1 MNIEL
6 IIPAVQ
12 ILTPILAVTIST
24 ISLVVNSRIG
34 AKMARMTRDIAEER
48 ERPYVAIY
56 YHSLP
61 NSIYKSLIIKNF
73 GRTGAHLG
81 KITFNPV
88 LKDYMGDPIFA
99 KLEGNFLAPTQ
110 SISYS
115 FKSSYIKEIDQKEYK
130 VETIY
135 YNSKNKTYTETFK
148 INFGSDVELRTT
160 YRESDDVNKDISYT
174 LQDMYH
180 KML

>member
-1 MNIEL
+1 MNTEL
-6 IIPAVQ
+6 LIPVVQ
-12 ILTPILAVTIST
+12 ILTPILAITIST
-24 ISLVVNSRIG
+24 VSLVVNSRIG

-56 YHSLP
+56 YHTLP
-61 NSIYKSLIIKNF
+61 NSDFKTLILKNF

-81 KITFNPV
+81 KITFEPL

-99 KLEGNFLAPTQ
+99 KLEGNFLAPSQ

-115 FKSSYIKEIDQKEYK
+115 FKSSYIKGIDQKEYQ
-130 VETIY
+130 VEAIY
-135 YNSKNKTYTETFK
+135 FNNKNKSFNETFK
-148 INFGSDVELRTT
+148 INFGSDVEMRETHRTT
-160 YRESDDVNKDISYT
+160 DNVNMDISYT
-174 LQDMYH
+174 LQDMYR